1 MDKSTSK
8 SPESPA
14 RTPESVKKQT
24 SNQEH
29 TSSLPKQPFESTAS
43 KTAEY
48 IDMGES
54 AEVQGEVSEIM
65 KEQSEQK
72 GDSFGGKKATKKARA
87 TQQMTAAQIK
97 AKLLKTAPSQATM
110 IRQVTREI
118 EKEIKYLNKRASKVI
133 RKPGSVNA
141 FELNNIVKKV
151 RELKSLLISLAKATV
166 DAAKTL
172 WLRFVHGVM

>member
-1 MDKSTSK
+1 MHKTTSK
-8 SPESPA
+8 SPESPT
-14 RTPESVKKQT
+14 RNPESAKKQT
-24 SNQEH
+24 SQERA
-29 TSSLPKQPFESTAS
+29 SNLPKQPFESTAS

-72 GDSFGGKKATKKARA
+72 GDGFGGKAGKKVRGAR
-87 TQQMTAAQIK
+87 QMTAAQIK
-97 AKLLKTAPSQATM
+97 AKLLKTAPSQGTM

-118 EKEIKYLNKRASKVI
+118 EKEIKYLNKRASRII

-141 FELNNIVKKV
+141 FELNNIVKKI